1 LQESHRRL
9 RRCLVAAALA
19 IGGRAEPAS
28 PTQPARASK
37 DDAAAPTF
45 ARDVM
50 PVLGR
55 YCEDCHGAK
64 HQHGGLQLDS
74 YADLMRGGDS
84 GPVVVPGDP
93 AASLL
98 IAKIER
104 RDRPP
109 MPPKRRLPAAAVARI
124 RAWIAA
130 GAEP

>member
-9 RRCLVAAALA
+9 RLCLVAAALA
-19 IGGRAEPAS
+19 ISASARPAPPS
-28 PTQPARASK
+28 GEDGEAPTPTV
-37 DDAAAPTF
+37 TF

-64 HQHGGLQLDS
+64 HQHGGLQLDG

-84 GPVVVPGDP
+84 GPAVVPGDP
-93 AASLL
+93 ASSLL
-98 IAKIER
+98 VAKIER
-104 RDRPP
+104 RDRPA
-109 MPPKRRLPAAAVARI
+109 MPPKRRLPAAVIARI

>member
-1 LQESHRRL
+1 ME
-9 RRCLVAAALA
+9 A
-19 IGGRAEPAS
+19 PA
-28 PTQPARASK
+28 PPV
-37 DDAAAPTF
+37 TF
-45 ARDVM
+45 ARDVK

-55 YCEDCHGAK
+55 YCEECHGAK
-64 HQHGGLQLDS
+64 HQHGGLQLDG
-74 YADLMRGGDS
+74 YADLMRGGES

-98 IAKIER
+98 VAKIER

-109 MPPKRRLPAAAVARI
+109 MPPKRRLSAAAIARI